1 MTVLFRCKEELSRQ
15 ASVVISRLKM
25 LCADPAVHYGE
36 QSVQELFEYDYLH
49 VYNYLQN
56 ALFNDVGE
64 IKWALATHL
73 ERAGFVVYRVDIGVC
88 IKLPV
93 GDIEVASKIEAMSR
107 TGYLLPSELRAMEAG
122 AQA

>member
-15 ASVVISRLKM
+15 ASIVISRLNM
-25 LCADPAVHYGE
+25 LCADPAIHFGE
-36 QSVQELFEYDYLH
+36 QTVQELFEYDYFH
-49 VYNYLQN
+49 IYNYLQN
-56 ALFNDVGE
+56 AMFTDSGE

-73 ERAGFVVYRVDIGVC
+73 ERAGFIVHRVDIGVC
-88 IKLPV
+88 IKLPI
-93 GDIEVASKIEAMSR
+93 GDIEVASKVEAMSR